1 MIRREPL
8 HDPHS
13 AYRPIVYRTY
23 ARAPFV
29 PGTTRPQEVIN
40 AVVSIRDVLLG
51 IEIIEYRVQ
60 PNAFDEFLNIL
71 RGYHYFDIDVQQPV
85 QDYMQPNSSETTQ
98 SASNSQGQPYFNLD
112 FKLFT
117 HIEVTIRYEFLNE
130 RTGLLNDLGIVDQG
144 SRLTVVSATRQNEE
158 PMTLNPF
165 IQVLGNGA
173 VPFLTNS
180 PAVQEIQSFESA
192 TLSFI
197 GQNYASERIALGV
210 TSFDKQNNTIETG
223 FVELDTPRFD
233 YYQYTVGVGPSEL
246 RNITWTRGSVDIDHP
261 QIGAYQVR
269 LFFLPNSSPV
279 SEIKR
284 YVLESVSEDSAFRVH
299 FLNALGGFDQY
310 TFKNSKTTSLK
321 IKSQTAQKQLRWGLD
336 SPQHNPADTGNY
348 VLEKQ
353 ASTSVEVES
362 KSLEPSVSM
371 WLQELLYSPE
381 VYVESYRTR
390 LVISP
395 EEEPEQDEEPNPPSP
410 E

>member
-1 MIRREPL
+1 MITKQPL
-8 HDPHS
+8 HNPHS

-23 ARAPFV
+23 ARARFI
-29 PGTTRPQEVIN
+29 PGTTIPQEVIN
-40 AVVSIRDVLLG
+40 AVVSIREVLFNA
-51 IEIIEYRVQ
+51 EIVEYRVQ
-60 PNAFDEFLNIL
+60 PNFFGDLLPIPA
-71 RGYHYFDIDVQQPV
+71 GYYYFDIDIQQPI
-85 QDYMQPNSSETTQ
+85 QDYLQPTSYEITQ
-98 SASNSQGQPYFNLD
+98 SVSNSQGQPYFNLN
-112 FKLFT
+112 FRLFA

-130 RTGLLNDLGIVDQG
+130 ATGLLNDLGVVDRG

-197 GQNYASERIALGV
+197 GQNYASQRIALGV
-210 TSFDKQNNTIETG
+210 TSFDKQNNSIETG
-223 FVELDTPRFD
+223 FVELDTPLFD

-246 RNITWTRGSVDIDHP
+246 RNITWTSGSVDIDRP
-261 QIGAYQVR
+261 EIGAYQVR
-269 LFFLPNSSPV
+269 LFFLPNSIPV

-284 YVLESVSEDSAFRVH
+284 YVLRPVSEDSAFRVH

-321 IKSQTAQKQLRWGLD
+321 IKSQTAQKQLGWSLD
-336 SPQHNPADTGNY
+336 SPQHNPADKGNY

-381 VYVESYRTR
+381 VYIESYRTR
-390 LVISP
+390 LVIDEEEPP
-395 EEEPEQDEEPNPPSP
+395 EEEEPTPPIDE
-410 E
+410 